1 MLSKYLDLLSEI
13 VKSLT
18 TTMKL
23 EDSLKEILASFY
35 HFIGMNRGTIYL
47 YDSSSKT
54 VSIVVSVGLTKS
66 EVQRGIYKIGEGIT
80 GSVIQTGEP
89 LIIPQ
94 VAEDSRFLN
103 KTKSRKNRDNL
114 SFICVPIKDKGKVI
128 GALSADRKYET
139 DHNLN
144 NDLQLLTITTTIIS
158 HILNMY
164 NLRELDRNNLI
175 KENQILR
182 SELQDKFKFS
192 EIIGHS
198 SPILEVLKLLSQ
210 VTQSNATVLIRGESG
225 TGKELIANAIH
236 YNSKRVNKPFIK
248 VNCAAI
254 PDSLLE
260 SELFGFEKG
269 AFTGA
274 FNSKPGKF
282 EEADGGT
289 IFLDEIGDF
298 PLSTQV
304 KLLRVLQAR
313 EVERI
318 GGNKVRKLDI
328 RVITAT
334 NKDLEQDM
342 RDGNFREDLYYRI
355 NIFPIFLPSLRERK
369 TDILLFAEHF
379 LEKFSKENNKKIKSI
394 TTPAIDMLMSYHW
407 PGNIREMENCMERA
421 VLVCSS
427 SSLTGN
433 DLPPTLQFSDLKKN
447 SSFTSMGD
455 AVTNLEREMII
466 ESLKRNHGSQRKS
479 SKELDIT
486 ERILGYK
493 IKKYNIA
500 PNIYTT
506 K

>member
-1 MLSKYLDLLSEI
+1 MLSKYLELLDEI

-18 TTMKL
+18 KTLKL
-23 EDSLKEILASFY
+23 EDSLKEILASLY

-47 YDSSSKT
+47 NDSLSKT
-54 VSIVVSVGLTKS
+54 VSIAASVGLTKK
-66 EVQRGIYKIGEGIT
+66 EVVRGIYKIGEGIT
-80 GSVIQTGEP
+80 GYVIQTGKP
-89 LIIPQ
+89 LVIPQ
-94 VAEDSRFLN
+94 VAKDSRFLN
-103 KTKSRKNRDNL
+103 RTKSRKNRDNL
-114 SFICVPIKDKGKVI
+114 SFICVPVKEKGRVI
-128 GALSADRKYET
+128 GALSADREYKKN
-139 DHNLN
+139 HNLN
-144 NDLQLLTITTTIIS
+144 NDLQLLTITATIVS

-164 NLRELDRNNLI
+164 NLRELDRSNLI
-175 KENQILR
+175 KENQVLR

-192 EIIGHS
+192 DIIGHS

-236 YNSKRVNKPFIK
+236 YNSKRASKPFIK

-274 FNSKPGKF
+274 SFSKPGKF
-282 EEADGGT
+282 EEAHGGT

-304 KLLRVLQAR
+304 KLLRVLQSK
-313 EVERI
+313 EVERL
-318 GGNKVRKLDI
+318 GGNKIRKLDI

-334 NKDLEQDM
+334 NRDLEQDM
-342 RDGNFREDLYYRI
+342 KDGRFREDLYYRI
-355 NIFPIFLPSLRERK
+355 NIFPIFLPPLRERK
-369 TDILLFAEHF
+369 TDILLFAEYF
-379 LEKFSKENNKKIKSI
+379 LEKFSRENNKKIKSI

-407 PGNIREMENCMERA
+407 PGNVRELENCMERA
-421 VLVCSS
+421 VLVCSTA
-427 SSLTGN
+427 SLTGN
-433 DLPPTLQFSDLKKN
+433 DLPPTLQFSDLKKGL
-447 SSFTSMGD
+447 SFTSMND
-455 AVTNLEREMII
+455 AVANLEREMII

-479 SKELDIT
+479 AKELDVT
-486 ERILGYK
+486 ERVLGYK
-493 IKKYNIA
+493 IKKYNIY
-500 PNIYTT
+500 PDIYTS